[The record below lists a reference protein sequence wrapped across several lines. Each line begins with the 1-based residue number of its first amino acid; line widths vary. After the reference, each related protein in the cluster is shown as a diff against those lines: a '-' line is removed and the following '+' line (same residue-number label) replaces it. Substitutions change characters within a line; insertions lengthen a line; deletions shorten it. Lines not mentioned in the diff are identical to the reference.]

1 MPLMRHRDDGPGYGP
16 GGRRMRRNLVFA
28 GVAFAICGL
37 FLCGLAVVGMYLTL
51 TGRAVGDPV
60 DDAASNVVLL
70 AFGAPFAVSGALLL
84 ALPRHPGL
92 ARAADRALVA
102 LAAATVAVCVVVTVV
117 TGRPMVI
124 AAVGGL
130 GAAGFFR
137 DIVRQCG
144 MR

>member
-1 MPLMRHRDDGPGYGP
+1 MPLMRHRGDGPGYGL
-16 GGRRMRRNLVFA
+16 GGRRARRNLVFA

-70 AFGAPFAVSGALLL
+70 AFGAPFVASGALLV

-92 ARAADRALVA
+92 TRAADRALAA

-137 DIVRQCG
+137 SIVRQCG